1 MSHRVRIHK
10 WENGVLRT
18 LDHFFEEMEDALNF
32 SAGFQEEHVKVY
44 DPSGQ
49 VIASSTPAAA
59 PAPVTYA

>member
-1 MSHRVRIHK
+1 MSHRVRVHK

-18 LDHFFEEMEDALNF
+18 LDHFFEQVEEALEFSTNF
-32 SAGFQEEHVKVY
+32 HEEHVKVY

-49 VIASSTPAAA
+49 VIAVATPSAA